1 MKFTKKAQKFSLV
14 SRLRSF
20 KFAFKGVF
28 LLFKNEH
35 NAWIHALAA
44 IVAISFGFYFK
55 ITQNEWIAVI
65 FLIGF
70 VFSAE
75 AFNSAIEKLVD
86 KISPEYNE
94 TAGNI
99 KDLAAG
105 AVLFAAIAAAIA
117 GIVIFAPYFARLV
130 N

>member
-1 MKFTKKAQKFSLV
+1 MKFVKKNQKFSLRR
-14 SRLRSF
+14 RLLSF
-20 KFAFKGVF
+20 KYAFKGIF
-28 LLFKNEH
+28 LLLKNEH

-44 IVAISFGFYFK
+44 ILAIGLGFYFE
-55 ITQNEWIAVI
+55 IYRNEWIAVV

-70 VFSAE
+70 VFSSE
-75 AFNSAIEKLVD
+75 AFNSAIELLVD
-86 KISPEYNE
+86 KISPDYNE

-117 GIVIFAPYFARLV
+117 GFVIFAPYFLKSV